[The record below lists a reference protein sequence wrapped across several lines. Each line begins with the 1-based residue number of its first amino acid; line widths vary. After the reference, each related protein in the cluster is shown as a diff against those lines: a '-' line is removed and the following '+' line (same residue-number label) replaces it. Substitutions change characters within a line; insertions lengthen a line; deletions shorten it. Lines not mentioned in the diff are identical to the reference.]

1 MVKYLDLELHFGT
14 QKNPS
19 EYNVP
24 TCVCERGCL
33 CACVH
38 NAYVIVHTVCLHILC
53 VWMFLP
59 QNHLHTTTSQFLP
72 SVSNM
77 NTSSSWAMCVKP
89 TMALICFWSVVPLTN
104 DSSVTAIGTSL
115 THLSPILEMMYL
127 EIHWKSWYGHFLLL
141 SSLFLPWSLSSHSS
155 FLPLPLCVNHFVF
168 LPLLCFPHVS
178 HMMFCVSFSS
188 RPRPSVGD
196 LQEERRSWDS
206 VP

>member
-1 MVKYLDLELHFGT
+1 MCPRVYVNGAVCV
-14 QKNPS
+14 
-19 EYNVP
+19 Y
-24 TCVCERGCL
+24 TCIMHMLVCIQ
-33 CACVH
+33 
-38 NAYVIVHTVCLHILC
+38 YVCTYCT
-53 VWMFLP
+53 FFP
-59 QNHLHTTTSQFLP
+59 QNHVHTTTSQFLP

-77 NTSSSWAMCVKP
+77 TTSSSWAMCVKP
-89 TMALICFWSVVPLTN
+89 TMVLICFWSVVPLTN

-115 THLSPILEMMYL
+115 THLSPILEIMYI
-127 EIHWKSWYGHFLLL
+127 EIQYIENPDMDIFCSF

-168 LPLLCFPHVS
+168 LPLLMFLCFPRVS

-188 RPRPSVGD
+188 RPSPSVGD